1 MKGRRGRRRKQLL
14 GELKE
19 KWNTKNCKK
28 KHCVALCGERLWPSC
43 KTGCCFN
50 DIGLKRMD
58 PDSELI
64 GTPANAALPQ
74 SE

>member
-1 MKGRRGRRRKQLL
+1 MKGRRGRRREQLL
-14 GELKE
+14 CELKE
-19 KWNTKNCKK
+19 KMEYLKLQDE
-28 KHCVALCGERLWPSC
+28 ALEKRLWPSC
-43 KTGCCFN
+43 KTGCRFN

-58 PDSELI
+58 SDSEHI